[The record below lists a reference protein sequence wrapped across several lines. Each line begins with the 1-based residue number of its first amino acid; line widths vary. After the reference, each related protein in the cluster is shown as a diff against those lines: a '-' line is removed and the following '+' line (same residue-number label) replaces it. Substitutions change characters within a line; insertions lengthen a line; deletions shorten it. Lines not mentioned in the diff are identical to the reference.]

1 MMSNPLSNEQLQY
14 YKSLLL
20 EDKNNLMEQ
29 QFDIKADMNKISSDQ
44 NTDAELSMYDNHP
57 ADQATQL
64 YEEERDQA
72 LAAGQ
77 IRQLEQIELALKRIS
92 DGTYGSCVI
101 CQKQIDSERLNAI
114 PETSYCQI
122 HSATNNT
129 HGHDYEHE
137 PLSFVR
143 LNKDDQDYAGFDGED
158 MAQTLMEYGNSNIS
172 QLSAMLDTEFSEE
185 ILDELHGFV
194 EPLES
199 FLATDITGN
208 DFFIV
213 RNAEYQRYMK
223 NHEGD
228 DDLELY

>member
-1 MMSNPLSNEQLQY
+1 MSNPLSPEQLKH

-20 EDKNNLMEQ
+20 EDKKNLMEQ
-29 QFDIKADMNKISSDQ
+29 QFEIKAEINKISSDQ
-44 NTDAELSMYDNHP
+44 NSDAELSMYDNHP

-77 IRQLEQIELALKRIS
+77 IRQLEQIELALHKINE
-92 DGTYGSCVI
+92 GTYGYCVV
-101 CQKQIDSERLNAI
+101 CHKQIDYERLEAI
-114 PETSYCQI
+114 PETSYCLV
-122 HSATNNT
+122 HSEANHT
-129 HGHDYEHE
+129 HGDDYEHE
-137 PLSFVR
+137 PLAFVR
-143 LNKDDQDYAGFDGED
+143 LNMDDQDYTGFDGED
-158 MAQTLMEYGNSNIS
+158 MAQTLMDYGNSNIS
-172 QLSAMLDTEFSEE
+172 QLSAMLHTEFSEE

-208 DFFIV
+208 EYYIV
-213 RNAEYQRYMK
+213 RNAAYQRYMK